1 MLINAT
7 LYRYKGFDICLD
19 KYHSIITCYACNCKK
34 GNIKIRVIGTK
45 KYALSC
51 LKLRIN
57 ELLNKG
63 KK

>member
-7 LYRYKGFDICLD
+7 LYKYKQFDITLE
-19 KYHSIITCYACNCKK
+19 KYHSVITCYACNYNK

-57 ELLNKG
+57 ELLNKE